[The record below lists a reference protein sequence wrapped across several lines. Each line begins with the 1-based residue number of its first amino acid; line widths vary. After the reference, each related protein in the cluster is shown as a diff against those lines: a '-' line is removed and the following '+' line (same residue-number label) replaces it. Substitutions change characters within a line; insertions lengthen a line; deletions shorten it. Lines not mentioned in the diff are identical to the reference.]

1 MPSCMLR
8 SSFAR
13 QNKSSPTPNELR
25 NIPGGRQGAFGN
37 RGEGSHLRQTRSRI
51 CLSSGSGTLIIN
63 VSHSSSYRQRQN
75 AGGRTFLHKLL
86 LSLRF
91 FDANDNVHSRRCVFC
106 VLSTGTNKYVGGERK
121 EGHENDQVLIP
132 GSHLRPQRESTFQNG
147 LSSNR
152 SVDSRARHTH
162 APHSPGYHSPLLHHC
177 QALLPA

>member
-1 MPSCMLR
+1 MLR

-13 QNKSSPTPNELR
+13 QNKSSPTPDELR
-25 NIPGGRQGAFGN
+25 NIPGGREGAFGI

-51 CLSSGSGTLIIN
+51 RLSSGSRTLSIN
-63 VSHSSSYRQRQN
+63 VSHNSSYRQRQI
-75 AGGRTFLHKLL
+75 AGGGRTLLHKLL

-91 FDANDNVHSRRCVFC
+91 FVADDNSHSRRCVFC

-121 EGHENDQVLIP
+121 EGYENDQVLIP

-177 QALLPA
+177 HALLPT